1 MGRTGRLWA
10 IDHAGVVPDMITT
23 AKSLAAGMPLSAVV
37 GRAEV
42 MDAPH
47 PGGLGG
53 TYSGNPLAC
62 VAALEAID
70 QIATPEFLQRSVEI
84 GERLRGRLL
93 EMQQRHP
100 GLVGDVRGL
109 GSMLVMELVRDP
121 VTKVPWMEAT
131 AALTAA
137 TVKRGVITIRAGL
150 FSNCVRFLPP
160 LNITN
165 SELDEA
171 LDVVAVALDEVARE
185 MSPN

>member
-1 MGRTGRLWA
+1 
-10 IDHAGVVPDMITT
+10 
-23 AKSLAAGMPLSAVV
+23 
-37 GRAEV
+37 
-42 MDAPH
+42 
-47 PGGLGG
+47 
-53 TYSGNPLAC
+53 
-62 VAALEAID
+62 
-70 QIATPEFLQRSVEI
+70 
-84 GERLRGRLL
+84 
-93 EMQQRHP
+93 
-100 GLVGDVRGL
+100 
-109 GSMLVMELVRDP
+109 MLVMELVKDP

-165 SELDEA
+165 SDLDEA